1 MTKSTKCVEHILLN
15 VTNEVAKLCKVK
27 GMYNL
32 NEIATKFT

>member
-1 MTKSTKCVEHILLN
+1 MHEKYVLNTYLN